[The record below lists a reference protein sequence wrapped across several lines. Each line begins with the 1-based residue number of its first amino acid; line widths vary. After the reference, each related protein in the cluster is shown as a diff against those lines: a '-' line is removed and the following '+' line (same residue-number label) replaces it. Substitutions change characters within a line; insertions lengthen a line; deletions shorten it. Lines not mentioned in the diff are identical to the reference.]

1 MSYSVIDAL
10 SNPIRL
16 KLLICL
22 STGRKNVGGLIEK
35 CGLSQSAVSQHLEK
49 LKAAGLVFSE
59 NEGKF
64 VYYSLTN
71 PKTAR
76 IAKEILKFTDE
87 FSAQK

>member
-1 MSYSVIDAL
+1 MSYLVMHAL

-22 STGRKNVGGLIEK
+22 STGKKNVSGLIEK

-49 LKAAGLVFSE
+49 LKTAGLVSSE

-64 VYYSLTN
+64 VYYSLTD

-76 IAKEILKFTDE
+76 MAKEILKFTDE
-87 FSAQK
+87 FPAQK

>member
-10 SNPIRL
+10 SNPVRL

-22 STGRKNVGGLIEK
+22 TNGRKNVSGLIDK

-49 LKAAGLVFSE
+49 LKSAGLVSTE
-59 NEGKF
+59 SEGKY
-64 VYYSLTN
+64 VYYSLTS

-76 IAKEILKFTDE
+76 IAQEILKFTDE
-87 FSAQK
+87 LSE